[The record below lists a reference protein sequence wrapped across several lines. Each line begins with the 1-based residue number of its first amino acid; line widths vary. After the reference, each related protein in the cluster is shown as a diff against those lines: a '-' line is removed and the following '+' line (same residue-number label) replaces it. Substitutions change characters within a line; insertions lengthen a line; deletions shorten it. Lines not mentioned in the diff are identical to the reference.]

1 MSSSSSST
9 SKPTQAPTTSRGK
22 TVGDKTD
29 TKAPAPPPGSPLDG
43 NTTITESETSR
54 IPSHTPTASTGQT
67 PPPGAAR
74 PPHPPP
80 PPPSPIGSMTP
91 SSPPSG
97 SAKRSEAPFADPKNP
112 TPKTPTPPPKKKT
125 LTLTFDKKTTTS
137 QTTKT
142 EEISPMSESSN
153 KTTTTKHPGRI
164 QKKRYAA
171 PRKGDP
177 KLGKSIALLQ
187 DLGKKT
193 STGGLRRAVTI
204 KNAQTSARMAA
215 ADDNRDLAEVSFQ
228 GDSPTK
234 PKPDEDTTP
243 PVTPTSTTGLLSSP
257 ELEVKEPEPEG
268 PAPTAQH
275 STPTSSPR
283 VDHYSIVVSTTPVET
298 PQCEDEDD
306 FDERISEIDQE
317 LSDLGVWEHTEGL
330 SEDDASETG
339 SDGGRPSFLP
349 PIGQR
354 TAVSKDLAT
363 ERAREVMMEGKTALE
378 KPRNLDKKVKAI
390 AVNALSDLYELVLAL
405 ADSRQRHRL
414 NLEIEKTRSAKE
426 LARVER
432 EHAKTLS
439 SLQKEF
445 AEAMQKG
452 SADHQR
458 THTSVDKVQGW
469 LDFEMDGLFKTVQ
482 AIHAEVRSARAQA
495 SVPPPKPSANS
506 TEPKQYPAQDYGAV
520 LKEISDKV
528 TSLATELHYIKEDS
542 KAAKTI
548 RYSPPSSP
556 EQCPQPTS
564 DATALE
570 GIRGDLRRI
579 EDSISLLKA
588 SIEAKSTP
596 KREDIKTDLKEA
608 LAPLTGKAKEIAE
621 GVEEL
626 KDITYA
632 GNGPQPAGALGLGA
646 EMALT
651 DTTAQLEDLIN
662 PLRADVAEAASQS
675 RTLKETLVWFNS
687 AHKDKQ
693 TRPVNEVAQSK
704 SYAAVLKTQPPKKP
718 NHAIIVSSTDPTN
731 TGDKVLA
738 AIRDTLDFK
747 TTGITVER
755 VRKAKNSKVVLTC
768 DTGDNIKKIST
779 QISKNKNLIVKEA
792 KASNPLIKIK
802 NILAYHTDEE
812 LVENLKAQ
820 NKKVFA
826 DLAKEDRFVKVR
838 YRKRARNVHQCHPV
852 LEVSPKLHSRILEAG
867 VLHIG
872 LERGSVE
879 DQSPL
884 IQCSKCLGFGHT
896 KALCKEKEQ
905 LCNFC
910 GENHAWQDCPNRA
923 AGNPPKCRNCT
934 NSKRDNPETPP
945 HMAYSDICPERQTW
959 DRIARS
965 KTAYC

>member
-43 NTTITESETSR
+43 NTTITER
-54 IPSHTPTASTGQT
+54 
-67 PPPGAAR
+67 
-74 PPHPPP
+74 
-80 PPPSPIGSMTP
+80 
-91 SSPPSG
+91 
-97 SAKRSEAPFADPKNP
+97 
-112 TPKTPTPPPKKKT
+112 
-125 LTLTFDKKTTTS
+125 
-137 QTTKT
+137 
-142 EEISPMSESSN
+142 
-153 KTTTTKHPGRI
+153 RI

-234 PKPDEDTTP
+234 PKPNEDTTP

-257 ELEVKEPEPEG
+257 ELEAREPESGGPAPVAQDSTPTESEG
-268 PAPTAQH
+268 PAPVAQDSTPTESEGPAPVAQH

-283 VDHYSIVVSTTPVET
+283 ADHYSIVVSTTPVET
-298 PQCEDEDD
+298 QQCEDEDD
-306 FDERISEIDQE
+306 YEERISEIDQE
-317 LSDLGVWEHTEGL
+317 LSDLGVWEHTEGP
-330 SEDDASETG
+330 SEDDASDTG
-339 SDGGRPSFLP
+339 SYSGRPSFLP

-414 NLEIEKTRSAKE
+414 NLEIEKTRSARE
-426 LARVER
+426 LAKVER

-506 TEPKQYPAQDYGAV
+506 TEPKQNPAQDYSAV

-542 KAAKTI
+542 KVAKAI
-548 RYSPPSSP
+548 RYSPPPSP
-556 EQCPQPTS
+556 EQCPQRTS

-579 EDSISLLKA
+579 EESIGLLKA
-588 SIEAKSTP
+588 SIESKPTP

-608 LAPLTGKAKEIAE
+608 LTPIARKANEIAE

-646 EMALT
+646 EIALT
-651 DTTAQLEDLIN
+651 DTTAQLEDIIN

-693 TRPVNEVAQSK
+693 TRPVNDVAQSK
-704 SYAAVLKTQPPKKP
+704 SYAAVLKTKPPKKP

-812 LVENLKAQ
+812 LIENLKAQ
-820 NKKVFA
+820 NKKVFT